1 MFDIKYLLIPP
12 LAKQLEYLSDFKE
25 KAKFLLKLINFEI
38 YFKKYADDISGNWYR
53 ETEERYSAENY
64 SFIFSDK
71 AFITD
76 YAEETKNISKVIELI
91 NKLCNPDVF
100 DYDTV
105 IAETENETAVI
116 ANIDNFEFSEEITP
130 AKQTKTGKKTRL
142 DVLLKFSPG
151 NRKKS
156 DGQSPILPTGKI
168 TEK

>member
-12 LAKQLEYLSDFKE
+12 LAEQLEYLSDFKE
-25 KAKFLLKLINFEI
+25 KAEFLLKLINFEI
-38 YFKKYADDISGNWYR
+38 YFKKYADDINDSWYK

-105 IAETENETAVI
+105 IAETENETAII
-116 ANIDNFEFSEEITP
+116 ANIDDFEFSEETVP
-130 AKQTKTGKKTRL
+130 TKQNKIVKKTKL
-142 DVLLKFSPG
+142 DVLLKFSLK
-151 NRKKS
+151 N
-156 DGQSPILPTGKI
+156 
-168 TEK
+168 

>member
-12 LAKQLEYLSDFKE
+12 LAGQLGTISEFKE
-25 KAKFLLKLINFEI
+25 KAEFLLKLINFEI
-38 YFKKYADDISGNWYR
+38 YFKKYADEIMDNWYK

-71 AFITD
+71 DFIIEYT
-76 YAEETKNISKVIELI
+76 EETQNISKVIELI

-116 ANIDNFEFSEEITP
+116 ANIDDFEFSEEITL
-130 AKQTKTGKKTRL
+130 AKQAKTGKKTKL
-142 DVLLKFSPG
+142 DVLLRFSP
-151 NRKKS
+151 K
-156 DGQSPILPTGKI
+156 
-168 TEK
+168 

>member
-12 LAKQLEYLSDFKE
+12 LTEQLEYLSDFKE
-25 KAKFLLKLINFEI
+25 KAEFLLKLINFEI
-38 YFKKYADDISGNWYR
+38 YFKKYADDISESWYR
-53 ETEERYSAENY
+53 ETEERYCSENY

-105 IAETENETAVI
+105 IAETENETAII
-116 ANIDNFEFSEEITP
+116 ANIDDFEFSEETVPI
-130 AKQTKTGKKTRL
+130 KQNKIVKKTKL

-151 NRKKS
+151 TRKKS
-156 DGQSPILPTGKI
+156 GGQSPILPTGKI
-168 TEK
+168 TEN